1 MNIKV
6 DEEVCGEPGDQ
17 VEDGH
22 DEAELDP
29 VAPVLELD
37 HIGVIDVDEE
47 DDVVED
53 GEGVHDGGHHG
64 GLGLLRPG
72 DAQEQAQEE
81 HEVHKHEALELHR
94 GLNISTYI
102 AVNGFGFFFFAFAYI
117 SAHGE
122 TSEHG
127 QDEVVNKCKHK
138 FLSLQVHHFYFLLF
152 FVLGLVKPCS

>member
-94 GLNISTYI
+94 GIKYLLIL
-102 AVNGFGFFFFAFAYI
+102 
-117 SAHGE
+117 
-122 TSEHG
+122 
-127 QDEVVNKCKHK
+127 
-138 FLSLQVHHFYFLLF
+138 LSMA
-152 FVLGLVKPCS
+152 

>member
-53 GEGVHDGGHHG
+53 GEGVHDGSHHG

-94 GLNISTYI
+94 GLNIYL
-102 AVNGFGFFFFAFAYI
+102 
-117 SAHGE
+117 HCC
-122 TSEHG
+122 
-127 QDEVVNKCKHK
+127 QW
-138 FLSLQVHHFYFLLF
+138 LRFLLLCLCLHF
-152 FVLGLVKPCS
+152 RPRRDQRTWSGRSGK

>member
-94 GLNISTYI
+94 GLNKYLLTL
-102 AVNGFGFFFFAFAYI
+102 
-117 SAHGE
+117 
-122 TSEHG
+122 
-127 QDEVVNKCKHK
+127 
-138 FLSLQVHHFYFLLF
+138 LSMASVSSSLLTF
-152 FVLGLVKPCS
+152 PPTARPANMVRTKW

>member
-1 MNIKV
+1 MNIQV
-6 DEEVCGEPGDQ
+6 DEEVCGESGDQ

-53 GEGVHDGGHHG
+53 GEGVHDGGHYG

-81 HEVHKHEALELHR
+81 HEVHKHEALEIHR
-94 GLNISTYI
+94 EMLDIYTYV
-102 AVNGFGFFFFAFAYI
+102 AVCQYI
-117 SAHGE
+117 VSF
-122 TSEHG
+122 TS
-127 QDEVVNKCKHK
+127 
-138 FLSLQVHHFYFLLF
+138 SLLTLPPTARPANMVRT
-152 FVLGLVKPCS
+152 KW

>member
-1 MNIKV
+1 MNIQV
-6 DEEVCGEPGDQ
+6 DEEVCGESGDQ

-53 GEGVHDGGHHG
+53 GEGVHNSSHHS

-94 GLNISTYI
+94 HLDFYTYI
-102 AVNGFGFFFFAFAYI
+102 ALNNFIFFFI
-117 SAHGE
+117 S
-122 TSEHG
+122 TST
-127 QDEVVNKCKHK
+127 
-138 FLSLQVHHFYFLLF
+138 
-152 FVLGLVKPCS
+152 

>member
-1 MNIKV
+1 MQKSLGQCLNIKV
-6 DEEVCGEPGDQ
+6 DEEVCGESGDQ

-53 GEGVHDGGHHG
+53 GEGVHDGGHHS

-94 GLNISTYI
+94 EILN
-102 AVNGFGFFFFAFAYI
+102 
-117 SAHGE
+117 
-122 TSEHG
+122 
-127 QDEVVNKCKHK
+127 
-138 FLSLQVHHFYFLLF
+138 
-152 FVLGLVKPCS
+152 